1 MKLSWLFV
9 ILLLLLVSLFSV
21 QNAELITVRFV
32 VWQFQMSAALVIQI
46 AAVLGAM
53 VGLLVGAFSGRKSRH
68 AGHPESYPVP
78 PENNLPTTPTLMTPS
93 KPMTKPTGELRD

>member
-21 QNAELITVRFV
+21 QNAELITVRFM

-53 VGLLVGAFSGRKSRH
+53 VGLLVGALSGRKSRS
-68 AGHPESYPVP
+68 AENPGPNAVSPER
-78 PENNLPTTPTLMTPS
+78 NLHSVPTLMTPS
-93 KPMTKPTGELRD
+93 DRITKPTGDFRD

>member
-21 QNAELITVRFV
+21 QNAELITVRFL

-68 AGHPESYPVP
+68 GHAGSFPVP
-78 PENNLPTTPTLMTPS
+78 SEKNLHTVPTLMTPS
-93 KPMTKPTGELRD
+93 EPMTKPTVDSRD

>member
-21 QNAELITVRFV
+21 QNAELITVRFM

-46 AAVLGAM
+46 AAVVGAM

-68 AGHPESYPVP
+68 AGQRESYPVP
-78 PENNLPTTPTLMTPS
+78 PEKNLHTVPALMTPS
-93 KPMTKPTGELRD
+93 DSRTKPTADLRD

>member
-21 QNAELITVRFV
+21 QNAELMTVRFM

-46 AAVLGAM
+46 AAVLGAL
-53 VGLLVGAFSGRKSRH
+53 VGLLVGVFSRRKSRH
-68 AGHPESYPVP
+68 AGHAETDPVRPERNPSAR
-78 PENNLPTTPTLMTPS
+78 PTLVTS
-93 KPMTKPTGELRD
+93 SESVAKPTGNGRD

>member
-21 QNAELITVRFV
+21 QNAELITVRFMI
-32 VWQFQMSAALVIQI
+32 WQFQMSAALVIQI

-68 AGHPESYPVP
+68 AGKPGSDMVSPER
-78 PENNLPTTPTLMTPS
+78 NLHTAPTLMTP
-93 KPMTKPTGELRD
+93 PDRIAKPTGDFRD